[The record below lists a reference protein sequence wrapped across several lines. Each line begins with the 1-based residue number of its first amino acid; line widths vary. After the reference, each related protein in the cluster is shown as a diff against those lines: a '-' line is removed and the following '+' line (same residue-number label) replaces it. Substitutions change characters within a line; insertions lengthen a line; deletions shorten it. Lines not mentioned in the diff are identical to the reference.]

1 LLKYVLFLF
10 EFTTGEVMFVKE
22 LVGECKACKKPVFCN
37 DGFINGVVLDDNTLI
52 CFECF
57 NEESEISS

>member
-1 LLKYVLFLF
+1 
-10 EFTTGEVMFVKE
+10 MQE
-22 LVGECKACKKPVFCN
+22 LVGECKDCKKPVFCH
-37 DGFINGVVLDDNTLI
+37 DGFIDGVVLDDNTLI